1 VPPMTARTASGRA
14 FKRPSHLSAFT

>member
-14 FKRPSHLSAFT
+14 SKRPSHLSAFT